1 MSKSTEEIRE
11 TFRHFDRDGNG
22 TIDIAEFAALMK
34 ALGAAGGPEE
44 LAAGLEA
51 LDSNRNGRIDFEEFA
66 AWWGAR

>member
-1 MSKSTEEIRE
+1 MSKSNEEIRA
-11 TFRHFDRDGNG
+11 TFQHFDRDGNG
-22 TIDIAEFAALMK
+22 TMDTDEFSALLT
-34 ALGAAGGPEE
+34 ALGADPGPEE